1 MAKDVVLS
9 PTAIKNYER
18 IIEYLT
24 SKWGIKIT
32 NDFIGRF
39 EEVIALLSVDAG
51 IYPFINVA
59 KQVQKCVLTKHNVLY
74 FKETEDFIKILTIFD
89 TRQNPEKLIEII

>member
-1 MAKDVVLS
+1 MTKDVILS
-9 PTAIKNYER
+9 PRAVKNYER

-24 SKWGIKIT
+24 NKWGIPT
-32 NDFIGRF
+32 ANNFIGRF
-39 EEVIALLSVDAG
+39 EEVISLLSADAG

-74 FKETEDFIKILTIFD
+74 FKETQDSIKILTIFD
-89 TRQNPEKLIEII
+89 TRQDPEKLTEII